1 MCLPG
6 ELICT
11 IICCADV
18 NPAIELEEVVN
29 STEKSHASVA
39 TVDKKMI
46 RLNKKLLA
54 EARKKQ

>member
-1 MCLPG
+1 M
-6 ELICT
+6 
-11 IICCADV
+11 

-39 TVDKKMI
+39 AVDKKMI